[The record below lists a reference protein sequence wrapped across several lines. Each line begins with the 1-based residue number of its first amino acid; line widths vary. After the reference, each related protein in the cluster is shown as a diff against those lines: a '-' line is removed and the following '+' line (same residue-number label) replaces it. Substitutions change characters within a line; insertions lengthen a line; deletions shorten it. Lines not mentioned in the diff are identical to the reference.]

1 MKTVPEGT
9 RSATEAMTPD
19 PRTVT
24 RHHHPAFHVE
34 LTPVAVDARPFHAV
48 HGIPGAAVPAALP
61 SHWDA
66 EPGDAGTGGE
76 TES

>member
-19 PRTVT
+19 PRTAP
-24 RHHHPAFHVE
+24 RNHHAFHVE

-66 EPGDAGTGGE
+66 EPADPGMGGE